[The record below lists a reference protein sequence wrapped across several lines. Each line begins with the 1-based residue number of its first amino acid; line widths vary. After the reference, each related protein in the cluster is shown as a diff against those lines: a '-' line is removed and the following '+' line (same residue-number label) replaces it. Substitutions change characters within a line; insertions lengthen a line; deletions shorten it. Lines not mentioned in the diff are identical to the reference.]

1 MCVQAHPGVVP
12 LGVQQGDG
20 EGSCQVGRVEYV
32 SEREP
37 AFPQKPE
44 QTQELQTSSP
54 TVLEVTEA
62 VRS

>member
-1 MCVQAHPGVVP
+1 MCVRAHPGVVP

-20 EGSCQVGRVEYV
+20 EGARQGGRVEHV

-44 QTQELQTSSP
+44 QTHRLQNVFTDGLS
-54 TVLEVTEA
+54 VLQKQ
-62 VRS
+62 

>member
-20 EGSCQVGRVEYV
+20 EGSRQVGRVEHV
-32 SEREP
+32 SERES

-44 QTQELQTSSP
+44 QTQELKMSSR
-54 TVLEVTEA
+54 TVLVTEA
-62 VRS
+62 VR